1 MPPIKNYKSKTKM
14 HVQCP
19 KFLRN
24 VIYLSH
30 AYTHFMIIV
39 MKLELDRKT
48 DVTGLIWISIPEIML
63 LGLGDMPQLMS
74 TSL

>member
-1 MPPIKNYKSKTKM
+1 MCNAQSFYETLFIYHMHNY
-14 HVQCP
+14 
-19 KFLRN
+19 
-24 VIYLSH
+24 I
-30 AYTHFMIIV
+30 HFMIIV

>member
-1 MPPIKNYKSKTKM
+1 
-14 HVQCP
+14 
-19 KFLRN
+19 
-24 VIYLSH
+24 
-30 AYTHFMIIV
+30 MIIV

-74 TSL
+74 TSQ

>member
-1 MPPIKNYKSKTKM
+1 MPKVSMK
-14 HVQCP
+14 
-19 KFLRN
+19 R
-24 VIYLSH
+24 YLSH
-30 AYTHFMIIV
+30 AYIHFMIIV

>member
-1 MPPIKNYKSKTKM
+1 MPKVSMKRYLFIT
-14 HVQCP
+14 C
-19 KFLRN
+19 
-24 VIYLSH
+24 IYTFH
-30 AYTHFMIIV
+30 DHCHEV
-39 MKLELDRKT
+39 ELDRKT

>member
-1 MPPIKNYKSKTKM
+1 
-14 HVQCP
+14 
-19 KFLRN
+19 
-24 VIYLSH
+24 
-30 AYTHFMIIV
+30 MIIV

-48 DVTGLIWISIPEIML
+48 DVTGGLIWISIPEIML

>member
-1 MPPIKNYKSKTKM
+1 
-14 HVQCP
+14 
-19 KFLRN
+19 
-24 VIYLSH
+24 
-30 AYTHFMIIV
+30 MIIV

-48 DVTGLIWISIPEIML
+48 DVTGLIWISIPEKML